1 MEITPDTVAAYRAA
15 IATEGAALARL
26 AESGW
31 KEPVPTCPG
40 FDVATL
46 VAHTGSAQR
55 WAAANLTAG
64 ERVRYSQLEPAPED
78 EVGRLAW
85 FGEGLASLLS
95 AADSVDPLAEVWTFA
110 PSGERR
116 SAWWLRR
123 MAGETSVHRWDAGAA
138 VAAATGGP
146 PPGPVEARVAADG
159 IDEYFD
165 DFLPRL
171 PAETFTGWS
180 GTLHL
185 HASDTEG
192 EWLIDLAAMTQPARR
207 EHAKADTALR
217 GPASDLLLW
226 LWNRQP
232 ATGVEVFGDPSP
244 IERWRQI
251 TI

>member
-1 MEITPDTVAAYRAA
+1 MEITADSVAAYRAA
-15 IATEGAALARL
+15 IDVEGTALTRL
-26 AESGW
+26 AETGW

-46 VAHTGSAQR
+46 VAHTGATHR

-64 ERVRYSQLEPAPED
+64 ERVRFSQLEPAPDGQEA
-78 EVGRLAW
+78 RLAW
-85 FGEGLASLLS
+85 FGEGLSGLLA
-95 AADSVDPLAEVWTFA
+95 AADSVDPEAEVWTFA

-138 VAAATGGP
+138 VAAAGGP
-146 PPGPVEARVAADG
+146 PPGPVEAQVAAAG
-159 IDEYFD
+159 IDEYFA
-165 DFLPRL
+165 DFIPRL
-171 PAETFTGWS
+171 PAETFADWS

-185 HASDTEG
+185 HATDADG
-192 EWLIDLAAMTQPARR
+192 EWLIDLAAITQPARR

-226 LWNRQP
+226 LWNRE
-232 ATGVEVFGDPSP
+232 AAAALEVFGDPSP
-244 IERWRQI
+244 VERWRQI